1 MELKDIQRL
10 TLPKL
15 RELAKEV
22 TELQGVG
29 GMEKVELIKAI
40 AAAKGLTYDESFKD
54 THAIHA
60 IKQDIRALK
69 KQKTELLASNADR
82 DKLKRIQRKI
92 KFEKRLTRRLA
103 REAKTAAARQAA
115 QPAAT
120 AQPAAG

>member
-29 GMEKVELIKAI
+29 GMEKEELIKAI

-82 DKLKRIQRKI
+82 GRLKRIQRKI
-92 KFEKRLTRRLA
+92 KFEKRLTRHLA

-115 QPAAT
+115 QPPAT